1 MARWMARASTRSVD
15 DPIVESITVQELE
28 RGLVRVHFRAPYDEA
43 AFACY
48 LAHLDDV
55 LRRREPYA
63 TVIVDGV
70 HQRMSGAL
78 RELQARW
85 IRERAPEIGAW
96 CVGTG
101 FVLENALSRFVLST
115 IMLLVRLPCPYET
128 FECETGALAWARARL
143 R

>member
-1 MARWMARASTRSVD
+1 
-15 DPIVESITVQELE
+15 VESIEVRELE
-28 RGLVRVHFRAPYDEA
+28 RGLVRVHFWAPYDEA
-43 AFACY
+43 QFARY
-48 LAHLDDV
+48 LAGLDNV
-55 LRRREPYA
+55 LLRREPYA

-85 IRERAPEIGAW
+85 IRERAPEIRAW

-101 FVLENALSRFVLST
+101 FVLDNALSRFVLST

-128 FECETGALAWARARL
+128 FECETTALAWARGLLSKAA
-143 R
+143 